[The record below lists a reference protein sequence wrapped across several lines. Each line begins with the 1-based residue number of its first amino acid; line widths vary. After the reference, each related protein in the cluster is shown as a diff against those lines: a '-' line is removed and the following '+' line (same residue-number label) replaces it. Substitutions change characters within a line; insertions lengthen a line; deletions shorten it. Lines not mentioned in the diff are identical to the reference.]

1 MEKISYKLDVFE
13 GPLDLLLYLIS
24 KNKLNIYDIKI
35 TELLSQY
42 MDYIEKMREENIDI
56 ASEFLEMAARLVH
69 IKSVSLLPKHEEA
82 DELTKQLAGELIEY
96 EEMKKTAQMLS
107 TKISF
112 DKFIREQEKIEADR
126 TYKRKIAPMD
136 ILTAYL
142 NSMGKSKKS
151 ADEPKEESFSKIIS
165 KESYISVPSRIV
177 RILRKIWDGAE
188 IKYRNLFKGE
198 KTKSGMIA
206 TFLALLEL
214 IHGKRITVHENE
226 NDITLKL
233 KTGGGRRG
241 KNRD

>member
-24 KNKLNIYDIKI
+24 KNKLNIYDIRI
-35 TELLSQY
+35 TELLEQY
-42 MDYIEKMREENIDI
+42 MDYIERMREENIDV

-126 TYKRKIAPMD
+126 TYKRRIAPMEL
-136 ILTAYL
+136 LTAYL
-142 NSMGKSKKS
+142 NSIGKAKKA

-165 KESYISVPSRIV
+165 KESYISVSSRIV

-188 IKYRNLFKGE
+188 IKYKNLFKSE

-214 IHGKRITVHENE
+214 IHGRRIAVEENG

>member
-24 KNKLNIYDIKI
+24 KNKLNIYDIRI
-35 TELLSQY
+35 TELLEQY
-42 MDYIEKMREENIDI
+42 MDYIERMREENIDV

-69 IKSVSLLPKHEEA
+69 IKSISLLPKHEEA

-112 DKFIREQEKIEADR
+112 DKFIRQQEKIEADR
-126 TYKRKIAPMD
+126 TYKRKIAPMEL
-136 ILTAYL
+136 LTAYL
-142 NSMGKSKKS
+142 NSIGKAKKG

-165 KESYISVPSRIV
+165 KDSYISVSSRIV
-177 RILRKIWDGAE
+177 RILRRIWDGAE

-198 KTKSGMIA
+198 KTKSGMVA

-214 IHGKRITVHENE
+214 IHGKRITVEENG

-241 KNRD
+241 KNRN